1 VILRARAMPAPH
13 SVRVPSLAVVGS
25 GDAAAVWVDT
35 NETAH
40 RVPVHV
46 LMDDGTTATI
56 SGTLPRDGR
65 VVVDGASLLEEG
77 QPITERHP

>member
-1 VILRARAMPAPH
+1 MPAPH